1 MMDDGYLVLAMMAF
15 ALFGGCSVGRIT
27 KDLEHNQACEAHCAP
42 YAVDESADICQCQQV
57 SPAVV
62 AEDCGQ

>member
-1 MMDDGYLVLAMMAF
+1 MDDGFLVLVLMFLSAM
-15 ALFGGCSVGRIT
+15 GGCCVGGYVEESVNTR
-27 KDLEHNQACEAHCAP
+27 ACEAHCAP